1 MVEIFDSIG
10 RNRKKN
16 DSLLLMV
23 TKEHLAVSS
32 CLQRAFHSFLSMF
45 FQNISMALVKYP
57 DVLRKIVQKLSGC
70 GLLLSFLVRK
80 SVCFRGKTLSFPREY
95 LSDTAIYLLKRLF
108 EDYFFSM

>member
-57 DVLRKIVQKLSGC
+57 DVLRKIVQKLF
-70 GLLLSFLVRK
+70 GLWASFV
-80 SVCFRGKTLSFPREY
+80 
-95 LSDTAIYLLKRLF
+95 
-108 EDYFFSM
+108 FFSKEVCLFSWENPFLSAGISVRYCHLLVKKIV